1 MSSDLNFFL
10 YFLCVLF
17 LHGFI
22 FSSFVF
28 FFEIVFFNCPFFQS
42 EHSFCLFF
50 IVSSDKMAKGN
61 PLPQPRG
68 TTSWS
73 GGRRSARRSR
83 PPRTPRAFP
92 PGRPWRGPLLLAPP
106 LKIPHWGAAGHVSLG
121 GYHRGSLESG
131 SDFRATQ
138 RHIAG
143 ASGRGWT
150 RSGVQSGWT
159 PM

>member
-1 MSSDLNFFL
+1 MFCFCTDSFLVVLFSFLKL
-10 YFLCVLF
+10 YFL
-17 LHGFI
+17 
-22 FSSFVF
+22 
-28 FFEIVFFNCPFFQS
+28 IVPFFRAS
-42 EHSFCLFF
+42 TLFVCFF
-50 IVSSDKMAKGN
+50 IVSSDKMARGN
-61 PLPQPRG
+61 HPLPQPRG

-73 GGRRSARRSR
+73 GGRRFARRSR
-83 PPRTPRAFP
+83 PPRTPRAWP

-150 RSGVQSGWT
+150 RSVQSGWT